1 MLSLR
6 RVTMLSEAATF
17 ITAASG
23 VLLGVLGWV
32 LNRRRAHDDRQASLI
47 DDLETRTSALSVEV
61 QEATVQIRSAGDYIV
76 LLRSTLLEAGID
88 PPPWPDHLRGR

>member
-1 MLSLR
+1 MVEL
-6 RVTMLSEAATF
+6 ATL

-23 VLLGVLGWV
+23 VIIGVLGWA

-61 QEATVQIRSAGDYIV
+61 QAVTVQLRSAGDYIV

-88 PPPWPDHLRGR
+88 PPPWPESLSGR

>member
-1 MLSLR
+1 MGEL
-6 RVTMLSEAATF
+6 ATL

-23 VLLGVLGWV
+23 VLIGVLGWV

-61 QEATVQIRSAGDYIV
+61 QSVTVQLRSAGDYIV
-76 LLRSTLLEAGID
+76 LLRSTLIEAGID
-88 PPPWPDHLRGR
+88 PPPWPESLSGR